1 MRKMLQLRLQNTLKT
16 DLVNYKIFFKQS
28 KSLMAVKEEIFKGL
42 PASKGI
48 SMGKPFVYRV
58 EIPVNPISGNG
69 AITPEKEISEYK
81 QAIEQSKKELDKIFN
96 LAKEKLDSKN
106 LQIFDAQLLFI
117 NDDILHQQV
126 VKRIKQERKPAQSAF
141 SDVIKVYEDTM
152 LSSHDEYLRE
162 RVSDIEDIRSRVL
175 RNLVKKKLVSKID
188 VNSIVIARS
197 LSPADTILF
206 SNRKLLGFA
215 TDLGGTNSHVA
226 IIARSLDVPAVV
238 GMHDISLQ
246 IKPEDFVI
254 IDGYKGLVIKNPT
267 PKTKEKYVN
276 QIKKYSAFEKTLLE
290 VEKLPTRTKDGKD
303 VKLVVNL
310 EFNKEIDYIISHI
323 GCGVGLYRTEHLF
336 LEMEDFP
343 SEDAQFRQYR
353 MLADRLYPRDV
364 TIRTFDI
371 GGDKLLPV
379 TQKENNPFLG
389 WRGIRICLDK
399 EDVFMDQLRALLRA
413 STRGNVKIM
422 FPMIASL
429 DEIKK
434 VKKLITKAKNDLK
447 KRNIKH
453 EGNVKIGIMVE
464 VPSAVILADDFAKEV
479 DFFSLGTNDL
489 IQYMLAVDRESTL
502 VSELYQKFHPAVIRA
517 VDFVIKAAKRNNIEV
532 SVCGE
537 MAGDPLGSLLL
548 LGLGIDELSVE
559 TTSFLKIKKLIRMI
573 NYNDA
578 VKIALRTLDMDSE
591 AEIKEFLAKNYEKLV
606 KQIQ

>member
-1 MRKMLQLRLQNTLKT
+1 MT
-16 DLVNYKIFFKQS
+16 VN
-28 KSLMAVKEEIFKGL
+28 EEIYKGL

-58 EIPVNPISGNG
+58 EIPVSSVPGDGVIS
-69 AITPEKEISEYK
+69 PEKEISEYK

-96 LAKEKLDSKN
+96 LAKEKLDAKN

-117 NDDILHQQV
+117 NDEILHQQV
-126 VKRIKQERKPAQSAF
+126 VKRIRQERTSAQRAF
-141 SDVIKVYEDTM
+141 IDVIKVYEDTM
-152 LSSHDEYLRE
+152 LSSNDEYLRE
-162 RVSDIEDIRSRVL
+162 RVSDIEDIKNRVL

-188 VNSIVIARS
+188 ENSIVIARS
-197 LSPADTILF
+197 LTPADTILF

-238 GMHDISLQ
+238 GMRDISLQ
-246 IKPEDFVI
+246 IKPEDYVI
-254 IDGYKGLVIKNPT
+254 IDGYKGLVIKNPA
-267 PKTKEKYVN
+267 PKTIAKYVN
-276 QIKKYSAFEKTLLE
+276 QIKKYSTFEKTLLE
-290 VEKLPTRTKDGKD
+290 IEKLPTRTKDGKD
-303 VKLVVNL
+303 IRLVVNL

-343 SEDAQFRQYR
+343 SEDAQYRQYR
-353 MLADRLYPRDV
+353 MLADRLYPKEV

-371 GGDKLLPV
+371 GGDKLLPI

-399 EDVFMDQLRALLRA
+399 EEVFLDQLRALLRA

-422 FPMIASL
+422 FPMISSL

-434 VKKLITKAKNDLK
+434 VKKLLIRAKNDLK

-453 EGNVKIGIMVE
+453 EGKVKIGIMVE

-489 IQYMLAVDRESTL
+489 IQYMLAVDRESSM
-502 VSELYQKFHPAVIRA
+502 VSDLYQKFHPAVIKA
-517 VDFVIKAAKRNNIEV
+517 IDFVIKAAKRNNIEV

-573 NYNDA
+573 NFNDA
-578 VKIALRTLDMDSE
+578 VKTALKTLDMDSE
-591 AEIKEFLAKNYEKLV
+591 AEIKEFLAKSYEKLV

>member
-1 MRKMLQLRLQNTLKT
+1 MESR
-16 DLVNYKIFFKQS
+16 
-28 KSLMAVKEEIFKGL
+28 EEIFKGM

-48 SMGKPFVYRV
+48 SMGKPFVYRFEV
-58 EIPVNPISGNG
+58 PAGSISGNG
-69 AITPEKEISEYK
+69 EVIPEKEITEYK
-81 QAIEQSKKELDKIFN
+81 QAVEQSKKELDKIFN
-96 LAKEKLDSKN
+96 LAKEKLDAKN

-117 NDDILHQQV
+117 NDEILHQQV
-126 VKRIKQERKPAQSAF
+126 VKRIKQERRSAQRAF

-152 LSSHDEYLRE
+152 LSSSDEYLRE
-162 RVSDIEDIRSRVL
+162 RITDIEDIKNRVL
-175 RNLVKKKLVSKID
+175 RNLFKKKLVSKID
-188 VNSIVIARS
+188 ENSIVVARS
-197 LSPADTILF
+197 LTPADTILF

-238 GMHDISLQ
+238 GMNDISLQ
-246 IKPEDFVI
+246 IKPDDYLI
-254 IDGYKGLVIKNPT
+254 IDGYKGLVIKNPSS
-267 PKTKEKYVN
+267 KTVTRYSN

-290 VEKLPTRTKDGKD
+290 IEKLPTRTKDGKD

-343 SEDAQFRQYR
+343 SEDVQFRQYR
-353 MLADRLYPRDV
+353 MLADRLYPREV

-371 GGDKLLPV
+371 GGDKLLPI

-399 EDVFMDQLRALLRA
+399 EDMFLNQLRALLRA

-422 FPMIASL
+422 FPMITSI
-429 DEIKK
+429 DEIRRI
-434 VKKLITKAKNDLK
+434 KKLLATAKSDLK

-453 EGNVKIGIMVE
+453 ETKVKIGIMVE
-464 VPSAVILADDFAKEV
+464 VPSAVILAEEFAKEV

-489 IQYMLAVDRESTL
+489 IQYTLAVDRESSL
-502 VSELYQKFHPAVIRA
+502 VSDLYQTFHPAVVRA
-517 VDFVIKAAKRNNIEV
+517 IDFVIKTAKRNKIDV

-537 MAGDPLGSLLL
+537 MAGDPLGSMLL
-548 LGLGIDELSVE
+548 LGLGVDELSVE

-573 NYNDA
+573 DYEES
-578 VKIALRTLDMDSE
+578 VRIASRTLNMDSE
-591 AEIKEFLAKNYEKLV
+591 AEIKEFLFNNYEKLV
-606 KQIQ
+606 KKIQ

>member
-1 MRKMLQLRLQNTLKT
+1 
-16 DLVNYKIFFKQS
+16 
-28 KSLMAVKEEIFKGL
+28 MAVKEEIFKGL

-48 SMGKPFVYRV
+48 TMGRPFVYRV
-58 EIPVNPISGNG
+58 EIPVSS
-69 AITPEKEISEYK
+69 TPENGEVFPDKEISEYK
-81 QAIEQSKKELDKIFN
+81 QAIEQSKKELEKIFN
-96 LAKEKLDSKN
+96 LAKEKLDTKN

-117 NDDILHQQV
+117 NDDIFHQQV
-126 VKRIKQERKPAQSAF
+126 VKRIKHELRSAQRAF

-162 RVSDIEDIRSRVL
+162 RVTDIEDIKNRVL

-188 VNSIVIARS
+188 ENSIVIARN
-197 LSPADTILF
+197 LTPADTILF

-238 GMHDISLQ
+238 GMKDISLQ
-246 IKPEDFVI
+246 IKPEDYVI
-254 IDGYKGLVIKNPT
+254 IDGYKGLVIKNPAPRT
-267 PKTKEKYVN
+267 IVKYTN
-276 QIKKYSAFEKTLLE
+276 QIKKYSIFEKTLLE
-290 VEKLPTRTKDGKD
+290 IEKLPTRTKDGKD
-303 VKLVVNL
+303 VRLAVNL
-310 EFNKEIDYIISHI
+310 EFNKEIDYIIYHI

-343 SEDAQFRQYR
+343 SEEEQYRQYR
-353 MLADRLYPRDV
+353 MLADRLYPREV

-371 GGDKLLPV
+371 GGDKLLPIS
-379 TQKENNPFLG
+379 QKENNPFLG

-399 EDVFMDQLRALLRA
+399 EEVFLDQLRALLRA

-434 VKKLITKAKNDLK
+434 VKKLIIRAKNDLK

-453 EGNVKIGIMVE
+453 EGKVKIGIMVE

-489 IQYMLAVDRESTL
+489 IQYMLAVDRESSM
-502 VSELYQKFHPAVIRA
+502 VSDLYQKFHPAVIRA
-517 VDFVIKAAKRNNIEV
+517 IDFVIKSAKRNNIEV

-537 MAGDPLGSLLL
+537 MAGDPLASLLL

-591 AEIKEFLAKNYEKLV
+591 SEIKEFLTKSYEKLV

>member
-1 MRKMLQLRLQNTLKT
+1 MA
-16 DLVNYKIFFKQS
+16 
-28 KSLMAVKEEIFKGL
+28 KSEEIFKGM

-58 EIPVNPISGNG
+58 EVPAGSVSGNG
-69 AITPEKEISEYK
+69 EVSPDKEISDYK

-96 LAKEKLDSKN
+96 LAKEKLDAKN
-106 LQIFDAQLLFI
+106 LQIFDAQLMFI

-126 VKRIKQERKPAQSAF
+126 LKRIKQERRTAQRAF

-152 LSSHDEYLRE
+152 LSSSDEYLRE
-162 RVSDIEDIRSRVL
+162 RVTDIEDIKSRVL

-188 VNSIVIARS
+188 ENSIVIARN
-197 LSPADTILF
+197 LTPADTILF

-238 GMHDISLQ
+238 GMNDISLQ
-246 IKPEDFVI
+246 IKPEDYVL
-254 IDGYKGLVIKNPT
+254 IDGYKGLVIKNPA
-267 PKTKEKYVN
+267 PKTIAKYKN
-276 QIKKYSAFEKTLLE
+276 QIKKYSSFEKTLLE
-290 VEKLPTRTKDGKD
+290 IEKLPTRTKDGKD
-303 VKLVVNL
+303 IRLVVNL

-343 SEDAQFRQYR
+343 TEDAQFRQYR
-353 MLADRLYPRDV
+353 MLADRLYPREV

-371 GGDKLLPV
+371 GGDKLLPSS
-379 TQKENNPFLG
+379 QKENNPFLG

-399 EDVFMDQLRALLRA
+399 EEIFMDQLRALLRA
-413 STRGNVKIM
+413 STKGNVKIM

-429 DEIKK
+429 DEIRK
-434 VKKLITKAKNDLK
+434 VKKLMVKAKNDLRR
-447 KRNIKH
+447 RNIKH
-453 EGNVKIGIMVE
+453 EGKVKIGIMVE

-489 IQYMLAVDRESTL
+489 IQYTLAVDRESSL
-502 VSELYQKFHPAVIRA
+502 ISDLYQTFHPAVVRA
-517 VDFVIKAAKRNNIEV
+517 IDFVIKSAKRNKIYV

-548 LGLGIDELSVE
+548 IGLGVDELSVE
-559 TTSFLKIKKLIRMI
+559 TTAFLKIKKLIRML
-573 NYNDA
+573 NYDDA
-578 VKIALRTLDMDSE
+578 VRIAQRTLDMDSE
-591 AEIKEFLAKNYEKLV
+591 TEIKEFLSKSYEKFV
-606 KQIQ
+606 REIS